1 MLFSFFLVFLVLVFV
16 WLFLHWWL
24 SGEECHCTRDLKGKH
39 AVVTGAT
46 SGMGVHIAR
55 RLAEAGADLVLV
67 VRNLDAGERL
77 SESLRRECAACGAVA
92 VVRADLADLTS
103 VSAAIPEIVRAL
115 AKFEGN
121 HTEGDPA
128 CVPALHMLVNNAGVL
143 LSPMRATVQGLEPHF
158 GVNYAAPWV
167 LTRGLLPNL
176 RAADNDA
183 RVVVVTS
190 VTHALVPR
198 LLGGVQERL
207 FVAAP
212 AREHFPGPLLRYA
225 HSKHALLLFALALAR
240 REAERGSHLRV
251 CAVDPGIVCTGI
263 TRYMPSFIDRLWQH
277 LFGILFLS
285 PFHPTRIITAC
296 VFLFCSQT
304 CCPKRGRGR
313 TDGGALCPGA
323 RRGCAERVSVPQLP
337 CAALWRCCTGTRCAG
352 APVDANRASR

>member
-1 MLFSFFLVFLVLVFV
+1 
-16 WLFLHWWL
+16 
-24 SGEECHCTRDLKGKH
+24 
-39 AVVTGAT
+39 
-46 SGMGVHIAR
+46 MGVHVAR

-67 VRNLDAGERL
+67 VRNLDSGERL
-77 SESLRRECAACGAVA
+77 AESLRRECAACGAVA
-92 VVRADLADLTS
+92 IVQADLADLMS

-121 HTEGDPA
+121 HTEGGDPA

-176 RAADNDA
+176 RAADDA

-277 LFGILFLS
+277 LFGILFLF
-285 PFHPTRIITAC
+285 PFTQLASSRR
-296 VFLFCSQT
+296 VSFCSVLSHVARNAEEGAQT
-304 CCPKRGRGR
+304 AVHCVLARAEDVPSGCLFRNCHALRC
-313 TDGGALCPGA
+313 GGAALGHDAQERLWTQTERLVESC
-323 RRGCAERVSVPQLP
+323 GCRVPAEEE
-337 CAALWRCCTGTRCAG
+337 
-352 APVDANRASR
+352 